1 MATIVRLAVAM
12 FIFSTTAVELVDDPP
27 LVEPRCEGVITG
39 RLINAKVVQ
48 LHAVRRST
56 KEKYTSQS
64 FDPQTGEFAF
74 APLPADAT
82 YDLVAVLEDG
92 RIIEGIDLEFVDE
105 RLNALASLRRE
116 YLGMTPE
123 PRQTFTTLDSNAIK
137 AFIAQIEDFMD
148 IRRALYIRGIGDKA
162 TVLVELLRVRSFYA
176 SESDEVIWRV
186 ELWYFQR
193 RNGLWER
200 VPNAQRVLE
209 RQRTTTDQ
217 WKKIH
222 HEYYP
227 ELSVR
232 LERNK
237 ESIYVEF
244 TIPPTGDASRGR
256 IPGTDPK
263 LKTDPHVII
272 E

>member
-56 KEKYTSQS
+56 KEKYTPQS

-105 RLNALASLRRE
+105 RLNALACSANTP
-116 YLGMTPE
+116 GMTPE
-123 PRQTFTTLDSNAIK
+123 PPKFPPRRNAR

-148 IRRALYIRGIGDKA
+148 IRRALYIRGIGD
-162 TVLVELLRVRSFYA
+162 
-176 SESDEVIWRV
+176 
-186 ELWYFQR
+186 R
-193 RNGLWER
+193 RRFWSSCCR
-200 VPNAQRVLE
+200 
-209 RQRTTTDQ
+209 
-217 WKKIH
+217 
-222 HEYYP
+222 
-227 ELSVR
+227 
-232 LERNK
+232 
-237 ESIYVEF
+237 
-244 TIPPTGDASRGR
+244 
-256 IPGTDPK
+256 
-263 LKTDPHVII
+263 
-272 E
+272 